1 LTAVLKSSDGA
12 VLEKWD
18 GTALS
23 HLPASAIS
31 NEFAY
36 NRFAPGPFGLTAK
49 MGAVATITL
58 PVTDEAN
65 IASLHN
71 AATLELRTV
80 NGKVFNVAVRP
91 E

>member
-1 LTAVLKSSDGA
+1 MAAALISRDGSA
-12 VLEKWD
+12 LELRD

-23 HLPASAIS
+23 HLPASAIR

-36 NRFAPGPFGLTAK
+36 NGFTRGPYGLRAQ

-58 PVTDEAN
+58 PAT
-65 IASLHN
+65 S
-71 AATLELRTV
+71 AATIIGVDGAAKLELHTV
-80 NGKVFNVAVRP
+80 NGHVFNAAVRA